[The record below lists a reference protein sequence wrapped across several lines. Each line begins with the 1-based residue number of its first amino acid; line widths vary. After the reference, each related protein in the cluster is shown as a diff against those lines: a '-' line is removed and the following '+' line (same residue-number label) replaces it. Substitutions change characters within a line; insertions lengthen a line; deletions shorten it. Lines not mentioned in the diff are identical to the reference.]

1 MIIRD
6 YYKQLYTHK
15 LDSLKEMDKFL
26 ERFNLLKLNL
36 GEIDY
41 MDGLLTCT
49 EVETVSKNL
58 PTKKSPGQDD
68 FTG

>member
-6 YYKQLYTHK
+6 YYKQLYTHQ